1 MSYCMRKLGRRSTRR
16 GARRVRAGGASGR
29 AGQAAGPAV
38 SYGGAGLVL
47 AWLGAV
53 LIYAGAAIGDPRRV
67 TLGVMSA
74 VAATGLLIYAGFL
87 GSRALA
93 ESRACRE
100 CNRPGEKIIGL
111 FGGGLMRREDGGRVV
126 SVQPVMVIVTNQRLV
141 LHPRPRGREAP
152 GECELEMVRS
162 VTEFGPV
169 AGPPIQQCVLVGIE
183 LADGRQLLLRMG
195 LSTAHEFRQVQAS
208 HLMRSPRRVRAVV
221 MQASGPTPAKPDE
234 ALAEILDDGKP
245 VLYQFVLAE
254 NFLRIIGDR
263 PQLMADLWWYFHWE
277 HMQVSPVETAEVQ
290 GIPAGWRCLRLTFH
304 AESSM
309 VVCGPAENIERL
321 REKAIGGGAQTAA
334 NEGEQRPTTGNGCG
348 RRLGEARG

>member
-1 MSYCMRKLGRRSTRR
+1 MSYCMRKLGPRTIRR

-53 LIYAGAAIGDPRRV
+53 LIYAGVAIGDPRRIA
-67 TLGVMSA
+67 LGVMSA
-74 VAATGLLIYAGFL
+74 AAGVGVLAYAGVL
-87 GSRALA
+87 AARARA

-100 CNRPGEKIIGL
+100 CNQPGERIIGL
-111 FGGGLMRREDGGRVV
+111 FGGTLMRREDSGGAVP
-126 SVQPVMVIVTNQRLV
+126 VQPVTLIVTNQRLL
-141 LHPRPRGREAP
+141 LHPRPRDDDAG
-152 GECELEMVRS
+152 GECELEAVRS
-162 VTEFGPV
+162 VAELGPV

-183 LADGRQLLLRMG
+183 LAEGRQLLLRMG

-208 HLMRSPRRVRAVV
+208 YLMRSPRRVRAVV
-221 MQASGPTPAKPDE
+221 MEASGPTPAKPDE
-234 ALAEILDDGKP
+234 ALAEMLDDGKP
-245 VLYQFVLAE
+245 MLYQFVLAE

-277 HMQVSPVETAEVQ
+277 HMQVSPVDRAEVQ
-290 GIPAGWRCLRLTFH
+290 GIPEGWRCLRLTFH
-304 AESSM
+304 EESSM

-334 NEGEQRPTTGNGCG
+334 NDGE
-348 RRLGEARG
+348 